1 MLAFY
6 PEFEAAIDPS
16 PEVIFLVDLSNS
28 MKGDPFRDARK
39 VCSLKKKAFLSLVS
53 SYWTC
58 YQDIITMYIF
68 RIIND
73 NLIFLSR
80 QPCEFV

>member
-39 VCSLKKKAFLSLVS
+39 VCSLKKSLSFIGFILL
-53 SYWTC
+53 
-58 YQDIITMYIF
+58 DM
-68 RIIND
+68 
-73 NLIFLSR
+73 LSR
-80 QPCEFV
+80 HNYYVYIQNYK

>member
-39 VCSLKKKAFLSLVS
+39 VCSLKKKPFFHWFHLTGHVIK
-53 SYWTC
+53 T
-58 YQDIITMYIF
+58 
-68 RIIND
+68 
-73 NLIFLSR
+73 
-80 QPCEFV
+80 